1 MAVRNARETISQ
13 ALFAVVALAFITSS
27 AAAQAPKT
35 LRYAISSFGEE
46 NFDPTAV
53 SIVAG
58 VGVAGGMWDWLT
70 EVSAKGELK
79 PGLATSW
86 SQSED
91 GKSWTLKLRTD
102 VKFHDGSPMTAEDV
116 RFTFMGGFLREGSK
130 SSRTVQFRKIIA
142 DVKVVDANTVRLE
155 LNSRWPTL
163 PYDLSN
169 QPGLEGIVL
178 PKAYIEKVGWAGF
191 AKQPVGTGPWKFAGQ
206 KLGNS
211 VEFTAVKDHWST
223 PPKFDRLA
231 ILNIPEESTRVALL
245 KSGQADVAD
254 IQLDSLKAV
263 EISGYKV
270 TQDPQNASIRI
281 HLASSGTD
289 ATKPINKLD
298 VRKALAIA
306 INRQEVVEALFAGRG
321 RPASVFPSSE
331 ISIGYPNDLQPYP
344 YNPTEAKRLLAQA
357 GFPNGFKITLYT
369 LPISG
374 YTANQQFT
382 EAIAGYWDAI
392 GVQTTIIPTDLGAI
406 RPKYMADPQPDD
418 LRGQAVLFVSTARL
432 NGFDDLGI
440 WWHNV
445 QEGNWRLAAK
455 GEIDSAMAAAAK
467 ATTGEEMAKA
477 VSDAYR
483 ILYNNYRSIPVVD
496 GASSVWAYGNQ
507 ISGVGT
513 LRPFRGFITPNF
525 ATMTPK

>member
-163 PYDLSN
+163 PC
-169 QPGLEGIVL
+169 PC
-178 PKAYIEKVGWAGF
+178 
-191 AKQPVGTGPWKFAGQ
+191 
-206 KLGNS
+206 
-211 VEFTAVKDHWST
+211 
-223 PPKFDRLA
+223 LA
-231 ILNIPEESTRVALL
+231 C
-245 KSGQADVAD
+245 
-254 IQLDSLKAV
+254 
-263 EISGYKV
+263 
-270 TQDPQNASIRI
+270 
-281 HLASSGTD
+281 HL
-289 ATKPINKLD
+289 
-298 VRKALAIA
+298 RC
-306 INRQEVVEALFAGRG
+306 
-321 RPASVFPSSE
+321 
-331 ISIGYPNDLQPYP
+331 
-344 YNPTEAKRLLAQA
+344 
-357 GFPNGFKITLYT
+357 
-369 LPISG
+369 
-374 YTANQQFT
+374 
-382 EAIAGYWDAI
+382 
-392 GVQTTIIPTDLGAI
+392 
-406 RPKYMADPQPDD
+406 
-418 LRGQAVLFVSTARL
+418 
-432 NGFDDLGI
+432 
-440 WWHNV
+440 
-445 QEGNWRLAAK
+445 
-455 GEIDSAMAAAAK
+455 AMAPVR
-467 ATTGEEMAKA
+467 GWPA
-477 VSDAYR
+477 VPLWQGPQRQPALKRRRAVWRWGALCR
-483 ILYNNYRSIPVVD
+483 IAR
-496 GASSVWAYGNQ
+496 
-507 ISGVGT
+507 
-513 LRPFRGFITPNF
+513 
-525 ATMTPK
+525 

>member
-1 MAVRNARETISQ
+1 M
-13 ALFAVVALAFITSS
+13 
-27 AAAQAPKT
+27 
-35 LRYAISSFGEE
+35 
-46 NFDPTAV
+46 
-53 SIVAG
+53 
-58 VGVAGGMWDWLT
+58 
-70 EVSAKGELK
+70 
-79 PGLATSW
+79 
-86 SQSED
+86 
-91 GKSWTLKLRTD
+91 
-102 VKFHDGSPMTAEDV
+102 
-116 RFTFMGGFLREGSK
+116 
-130 SSRTVQFRKIIA
+130 
-142 DVKVVDANTVRLE
+142 
-155 LNSRWPTL
+155 
-163 PYDLSN
+163 
-169 QPGLEGIVL
+169 
-178 PKAYIEKVGWAGF
+178 
-191 AKQPVGTGPWKFAGQ
+191 
-206 KLGNS
+206 
-211 VEFTAVKDHWST
+211 
-223 PPKFDRLA
+223 
-231 ILNIPEESTRVALL
+231 
-245 KSGQADVAD
+245 AD